1 MSVEAF
7 EILFAGN
14 LPSLLPDEISQNSKA
29 KDITFL
35 EVCGDQLFVGCKDG
49 MVMKCCIQE
58 SSSVKGKLIVVTEVS
73 HICCLSA
80 AVVKITAISVLN
92 QLLVLSNE
100 AVTVLNLETLD
111 IVRKLKFRN
120 VSSFCLNENPLLVD
134 DPFTVEVCF
143 GTLKKIHL
151 VHLKDDQV
159 KVVRDFNCS
168 STATLALAMD
178 GVHVCFAAGYE
189 YCMLDV
195 VTGDVQQL
203 FSRDSA
209 QKSPVIHRT
218 SRGEFLLSGPG
229 GLGVFVSTQG
239 FSEKPPIQFPV
250 NVTDVAFHH
259 PYIITSNFQ
268 GIYIYSAIDQQCKQT
283 IETPNVRCLVNG
295 DGRIFAATAIDLF
308 ALLAVS
314 WEIQLDKLLCEN
326 RLEEALQL
334 ASNAHISSVKKE
346 QHQKMVHNLQQQV
359 ALQQFSNGNFPEA
372 MELFESCVIDP
383 RLLIECNLEESFS
396 NEESLSAGRNFLV
409 DFLNR
414 WRLKELPHAQ
424 KTVPHSQPNY

>member
-1 MSVEAF
+1 
-7 EILFAGN
+7 
-14 LPSLLPDEISQNSKA
+14 
-29 KDITFL
+29 
-35 EVCGDQLFVGCKDG
+35 
-49 MVMKCCIQE
+49 MKCCIQE

-218 SRGEFLLSGPG
+218 SRVNQNLSKLSMKLIQMLTNEMHFSTG
-229 GLGVFVSTQG
+229 GVFIEWSWRTG
-239 FSEKPPIQFPV
+239 SICFYTGIFRE
-250 NVTDVAFHH
+250 
-259 PYIITSNFQ
+259 TSH
-268 GIYIYSAIDQQCKQT
+268 S
-283 IETPNVRCLVNG
+283 
-295 DGRIFAATAIDLF
+295 
-308 ALLAVS
+308 
-314 WEIQLDKLLCEN
+314 
-326 RLEEALQL
+326 
-334 ASNAHISSVKKE
+334 ISS
-346 QHQKMVHNLQQQV
+346 
-359 ALQQFSNGNFPEA
+359 
-372 MELFESCVIDP
+372 
-383 RLLIECNLEESFS
+383 
-396 NEESLSAGRNFLV
+396 
-409 DFLNR
+409 
-414 WRLKELPHAQ
+414 
-424 KTVPHSQPNY
+424 